1 VARIRTVKPEFWTD
15 EQVMELSPLAR
26 LLFIGMWN
34 FCDDRGVH
42 PASTKTLKAEVFP
55 ADDITADQIGGLVTE
70 MIRQGLLTEFE
81 AQGRR
86 WWAVTGWH
94 HQMINRPSTSK
105 YPAPPAKNGTDSG
118 NPHGRLSEDSVSA
131 HGGLPAGREGK
142 GEESK
147 YHLCASGEGGGVGEV
162 SASPSAPP
170 PPSRL
175 GTRLAADW
183 SLPAPWR
190 DWARQQRPDLDITA
204 VADRFRDHWLSK
216 PGKDGRKADWEATW
230 RNWIRREN
238 GNGNHRETAA
248 DRHRKSVAILDA
260 AVADCAASMGG
271 GIQRTHA
278 ESVPRIV
285 DGEVVNAG

>member
-1 VARIRTVKPEFWTD
+1 MARIRTVKPEFWTD

-70 MIRQGLLTEFE
+70 MIRQGLLSEFE

-105 YPAPPAKNGTDSG
+105 YPAPPTKSGADSG
-118 NPHGRLSEDSVSA
+118 SAHGELNEDSVST

-142 GEESK
+142 GEEGREEQT
-147 YHLCASGEGGGVGEV
+147 LPQVPEVGG
-162 SASPSAPP
+162 ASPPAPP

-175 GTRLAADW
+175 GTRLDPDW
-183 SLPAPWR
+183 ELPAPWCL
-190 DWARQQRPDLDITA
+190 WARQQRPDLDITA

-238 GNGNHRETAA
+238 GNGAHRETAA

-260 AVADCAASMGG
+260 AIADCAAGMGAG
-271 GIQRTHA
+271 VQRAHEVA
-278 ESVPRIV
+278 VSRVL
-285 DGEVVNAG
+285 DGEVVDHGRV

>member
-1 VARIRTVKPEFWTD
+1 MARIRTVKPEFWTD

-70 MIRQGLLTEFE
+70 MIRQGLLSEFE

-105 YPAPPAKNGTDSG
+105 YPAPPTKSGTDSG
-118 NPHGRLSEDSVSA
+118 SAHGVLTEPSVSA

-142 GEESK
+142 GEEGREE
-147 YHLCASGEGGGVGEV
+147 HTLPQVPEVGG
-162 SASPSAPP
+162 ASPSAPP
-170 PPSRL
+170 PPSRI
-175 GTRLAADW
+175 GTRLDPDW
-183 SLPAPWR
+183 ELPAPWCH
-190 DWARQQRPDLDITA
+190 WARQERPDLDITA

-238 GNGNHRETAA
+238 GNGANRETSA

-260 AVADCAASMGG
+260 AIADCAAGMGAG
-271 GIQRTHA
+271 VQRAHEVA
-278 ESVPRIV
+278 VSRVL
-285 DGEVVNAG
+285 DGEVVDHGRV